1 MFSIIDIYDQY
12 QNTEIRHTTSD
23 LSLEM
28 DEDLRARLLDPGEI
42 ELTTPRVIMVT
53 EAEAE
58 GDTLV
63 SLVSCIK

>member
-1 MFSIIDIYDQY
+1 
-12 QNTEIRHTTSD
+12 
-23 LSLEM
+23 M

-42 ELTTPRVIMVT
+42 ELTTPRAIMVT

-58 GDTLV
+58 GDSLV